1 MASESIVLVNLGT
14 PEAPEPA
21 AVRAFLEEFLSDPM
35 VVDYPAWLWRPVLAK
50 ILRSRPEKV
59 AKMYRSV
66 WLPEGSPLTAGTRRI
81 AEALKATTGADVTFA
96 FRYTQP
102 ALTRALAGNGR
113 PIIVPLFPQRT
124 GSSSGTIEALVG
136 DRAEIRRI
144 EPDEPGYIAALA
156 DLWQQ
161 TVVGHEPLEH
171 FVVSFHSIPVR
182 YDRAEGGKYR
192 RDCEA
197 TYRALLARIRWPEEK
212 ATLAYQSRFGPEPWI
227 GPKTAAVLQKLPRAG
242 IKSVAVATPG
252 FLTEGLETLEE
263 IGMRGRRTFEQ
274 AGGERFCRIPCV
286 EAHPAFVRS
295 LADALTDKAKEVA
308 G

>member
-1 MASESIVLVNLGT
+1 MALESIVLVNLGT

-35 VVDYPAWLWRPVLAK
+35 VVDYPTWLWRPVLAK
-50 ILRSRPEKV
+50 ILRSRPAKV

-81 AEALKATTGADVTFA
+81 VEALRETTGADVTFA

-102 ALTRALAGNGR
+102 ALTQTLAGNGR
-113 PIIVPLFPQRT
+113 SIIVPLFPQRT

-156 DLWQQ
+156 DLWRQA
-161 TVVGHEPLEH
+161 VVGHDPPEH

-182 YDRAEGGKYR
+182 YDRAEGGQYR

-197 TYRALLARIRWPEEK
+197 TYRALLARIGWPEEK
-212 ATLAYQSRFGPEPWI
+212 ATLTYQSRFGPEPWI

-295 LADALTDKAKEVA
+295 LADALVDTEMA